1 MISVPPEAR
10 CYASQ
15 QRRIASG
22 NHSGWSHQHQKAIPM
37 AKTTALQQL
46 DSALKQVR
54 ELGLETKTAEE
65 TPIGGLLEKIYDL
78 DPENVAVIAK
88 TLQQTSLFNEIVRN
102 EISAMNIGERYED
115 IVYAFNSI
123 RDDSK
128 RLVDQ
133 MEDGKINT
141 FERVANVWMKVRRGD
156 ISERFDEIRHTY
168 LEVAKDAKDQIIRE
182 GRILDAYH
190 DFRGAYKQAQVM
202 ALKVLQKA
210 EKELAATKKELEKSS
225 KTVAAYKG
233 DDISARA
240 ELEMDRDAKIRALQD
255 EEKRYQI
262 AKDLA
267 DNLTIGYNTSEVVM
281 SRLTQT
287 TSAKERVYQQAVS
300 FFSTNEAVL
309 TALKASFTGLFGLS
323 ESTRT
328 LEAMK
333 EGIDKSLETLS
344 DIGDKVQEAAIKA
357 GYGPTVKAESVKMLV
372 DSVVN
377 FQVRTREIINEMRV
391 LATRNSEEIREA
403 VEDGKK
409 RLARLAAEGEM
420 LIES

>member
-1 MISVPPEAR
+1 
-10 CYASQ
+10 
-15 QRRIASG
+15 
-22 NHSGWSHQHQKAIPM
+22 M
-37 AKTTALQQL
+37 AKGTALKQL
-46 DSALKQVR
+46 DKALKQVR
-54 ELGLETKTAEE
+54 ELGLDTKVAEE

-78 DPENVAVIAK
+78 DKDNIAVIAK

-141 FERVANVWMKVRRGD
+141 FERVSNIWMKVRRGD
-156 ISERFDEIRHTY
+156 IAERFDEIKHTY
-168 LEVAKDAKDQIIRE
+168 LDVARDAKDQIIRE
-182 GRILDAYH
+182 GRILDAYN
-190 DFRGAYKQAQVM
+190 DFRGAYKQAQVLS
-202 ALKVLQKA
+202 LKVLQKA
-210 EKELAATKKELEKSS
+210 EKELAAAKKALEKSS

-233 DDISARA
+233 DDITRRA
-240 ELEMDRDAKIRALQD
+240 ELEMDRDAQIRVLQD

-309 TALKASFTGLFGLS
+309 TALKASFTGLFGLH

-344 DIGDKVQEAAIKA
+344 EIGDKVQEAAIKA

-377 FQVRTREIINEMRV
+377 FQIRTREIIGEMRV

-420 LIES
+420 LVE